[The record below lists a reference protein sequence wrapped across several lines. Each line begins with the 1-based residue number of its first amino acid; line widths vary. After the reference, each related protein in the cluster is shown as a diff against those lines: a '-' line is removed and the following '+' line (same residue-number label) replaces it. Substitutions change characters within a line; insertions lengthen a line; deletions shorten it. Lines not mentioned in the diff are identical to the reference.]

1 MTTHDTGRRQ
11 AAARPSERPV
21 DSRPAAAALNPPHR
35 AEPPFE
41 AGISHRERLASLG
54 ILAAGVGHEI
64 NNPLAS
70 MMACIQ
76 CLGRLLD
83 SGMRRPEEIAEAR
96 ELCELL
102 EREVERCKQ
111 TTDNLMLIAQPWSSL
126 PSELSFNRV
135 VADTLALLRFQ
146 IRSQGIVVEE
156 SLQPELPGMLARD
169 SGMRS
174 ICMNLILNAV
184 QAMPSGGRLW
194 VTTVARGEM
203 LEFMVQDTGPGIPA
217 EIRDRIWDPFF
228 TTKPP
233 GQGTG
238 LGLPVTG
245 SIVKRHAGSIEVENC
260 PEGGARFTIRLPFRE
275 DLQEPS

>member
-1 MTTHDTGRRQ
+1 
-11 AAARPSERPV
+11 
-21 DSRPAAAALNPPHR
+21 
-35 AEPPFE
+35 
-41 AGISHRERLASLG
+41 
-54 ILAAGVGHEI
+54 
-64 NNPLAS
+64 
-70 MMACIQ
+70 
-76 CLGRLLD
+76 
-83 SGMRRPEEIAEAR
+83 
-96 ELCELL
+96 
-102 EREVERCKQ
+102 
-111 TTDNLMLIAQPWSSL
+111 
-126 PSELSFNRV
+126 V

-156 SLQPELPGMLARD
+156 SLQPDLPEMLARD

-184 QAMPSGGRLW
+184 QAMPAGGRLW
-194 VTTVARGEM
+194 VTTAACGPM
-203 LEFMVQDTGPGIPA
+203 LEFVVQDTGPGIPA

-245 SIVKRHAGSIEVENC
+245 SIVKRHAGSILVENR

-275 DLQEPS
+275 DAEEAP